1 MKKFAIAALAS
12 IFFFGSS
19 ATFASGNLESGLTPI
34 NAEDMSNFILCKNKK
49 PSESVKSRT
58 RVENGKIP
66 SIKCAD
72 ANKIVSDA
80 RAKDAKAASK

>member
-1 MKKFAIAALAS
+1 MKKFAITVLAS

-19 ATFASGNLESGLTPI
+19 VTMASGGEAIGTLIS
-34 NAEDMSNFILCKNKK
+34 AEDMSNFIRCKDKK
-49 PSESVKSRT
+49 PSDSVKSRT

-66 SIKCAD
+66 KVKCAD

-80 RAKDAKAASK
+80 RAKDAGK

>member
-12 IFFFGSS
+12 IFFFGSPV
-19 ATFASGNLESGLTPI
+19 TIASGGDSSGITPI
-34 NAEDMSNFILCKNKK
+34 NAEDMSNFMRCRDKK
-49 PSESVKSRT
+49 PEESVKSST
-58 RVENGKIP
+58 RVENGRIP

-80 RAKDAKAASK
+80 RAKDGK